1 MNIQKELIDW
11 AKEVVE
17 DYNQVGLSY
26 YTQSPLIDVKED
38 YIDLLVLGINPGS
51 CSVPLKEWKFR
62 DRQCTE
68 GITYDVFLMGNPSY
82 QRMREKKEKWSYW
95 DKLCKLLEI
104 AGMQSYVDRKA
115 FVLTN
120 IFFCST
126 KKESGISMKDY
137 NNLKK
142 HTFKLIDL
150 LKPKCIICLGQK
162 VMDRVIINYLKRND
176 NSCQITGLP
185 IRYKVINGMKVFGFH
200 HPAYYYS
207 NEEKQLVGHILKYY
221 MEHGKN
227 EANPLPDTL
236 KPYAEAYINRKYNL
250 SSNQLKGKFGFNR
263 LIALLRE
270 YIPDLD
276 DYKEDE
282 KCYRIPI
289 GKNKDMKLTISSVTN
304 GTIGIRSAIPIN
316 KSVYVTPEMEKLLP
330 LLESLEWV
338 RESNNPAIWLV
349 RLAYKGKTEQ
359 EICGIIVNT
368 IKQME
373 NK

>member
-126 KKESGISMKDY
+126 KKESGISITKAQM
-137 NNLKK
+137 
-142 HTFKLIDL
+142 H
-150 LKPKCIICLGQK
+150 
-162 VMDRVIINYLKRND
+162 YLFR
-176 NSCQITGLP
+176 P
-185 IRYKVINGMKVFGFH
+185 
-200 HPAYYYS
+200 
-207 NEEKQLVGHILKYY
+207 
-221 MEHGKN
+221 
-227 EANPLPDTL
+227 
-236 KPYAEAYINRKYNL
+236 
-250 SSNQLKGKFGFNR
+250 
-263 LIALLRE
+263 
-270 YIPDLD
+270 
-276 DYKEDE
+276 
-282 KCYRIPI
+282 
-289 GKNKDMKLTISSVTN
+289 
-304 GTIGIRSAIPIN
+304 
-316 KSVYVTPEMEKLLP
+316 
-330 LLESLEWV
+330 
-338 RESNNPAIWLV
+338 ESN
-349 RLAYKGKTEQ
+349 G
-359 EICGIIVNT
+359 
-368 IKQME
+368 
-373 NK
+373 